1 LRFRP
6 HLYLLGANLLY
17 GVNYHIA
24 KIALNG
30 WIPPL
35 GFIVLRVIVAL
46 LLFALFQ
53 RLFVRETIERK
64 DLPLLALCGLFGV
77 AINQLCF
84 FQGLYMTS
92 EIHASLIMIATP
104 LLVLLVAWISGREGI
119 TVRKGAGILLG
130 AAGLAWLVGQSAGP
144 ASRSASLTGDLLILV
159 NATSYGIYLAL
170 VKPLMQRYHPVTVVT
185 WVFFFGL
192 FAVVPVGA
200 GQLPQIAWAQLPAE
214 VWWSIL
220 FVLVGSTFLAYLFN
234 MLALKEVNASV
245 VSIYIYT
252 QPLIATLIAVLSGN
266 DQLHWTMLGSGLLIG
281 AGVWLVSQPGRNG
294 YGSPSPETVAA
305 QKP

>member
-1 LRFRP
+1 
-6 HLYLLGANLLY
+6 
-17 GVNYHIA
+17 
-24 KIALNG
+24 
-30 WIPPL
+30 
-35 GFIVLRVIVAL
+35 
-46 LLFALFQ
+46 
-53 RLFVRETIERK
+53 
-64 DLPLLALCGLFGV
+64 
-77 AINQLCF
+77 
-84 FQGLYMTS
+84 
-92 EIHASLIMIATP
+92 
-104 LLVLLVAWISGREGI
+104 VLLVGWISGREGI

-144 ASRSASLTGDLLILV
+144 SSRTASLTGDLLILV

-200 GQLPQIAWAQLPAE
+200 GQLPQIEWAALPSE

-266 DQLHWTMLGSGLLIG
+266 DVLHWSMLGSGVMIG
-281 AGVWLVSQPGRNG
+281 AGVWLVSQPGRLWQ
-294 YGSPSPETVAA
+294 GSPSPATVPA
-305 QKP
+305 QKS